1 MDIIIK
7 DRVQAITSQE
17 SSGNA
22 LGYVSASNTGFS
34 TAGATD
40 DFSDHLW
47 ISQSNDNKGFAD
59 GSFTGDNA
67 SNG

>member
-7 DRVQAITSQE
+7 DRVQAITSGENNGQ
-17 SSGNA
+17 S
-22 LGYVSASNTGFS
+22 LGYVSASNLGFS

-47 ISQSNDNKGFAD
+47 ISQSNDNK
-59 GSFTGDNA
+59 T
-67 SNG
+67 SN